1 MLRHVQLGT
10 TDVLARPSR
19 AAMRAVCA
27 QASEVELYTSPD
39 GVVVRIEGPVELADI
54 TALLG
59 PSVEVLIQVNGLVG
73 AVG

>member
-1 MLRHVQLGT
+1 
-10 TDVLARPSR
+10 
-19 AAMRAVCA
+19 MRAVCA